1 MTTDGAIVYLI
12 DNYVTII
19 RKLSRFIE
27 MLLIL
32 NAHAMNCIRRP

>member
-1 MTTDGAIVYLI
+1 MTTDGAIVYFL

-19 RKLSRFIE
+19 RKLSDFIK

-32 NAHAMNCIRRP
+32 NGRAMNCI